1 MAINDDIHHTDM
13 NWVGILCYQ
22 ISPFPAPFHFRR
34 SIFGN
39 KADICWSPEQ
49 LDTRF
54 YCYFQRVR
62 RFVARSWRNIFNI
75 QPED

>member
-13 NWVGILCYQ
+13 NWVGILCY
-22 ISPFPAPFHFRR
+22 PDFAFPAPFSLSVQHLR
-34 SIFGN
+34 N

-62 RFVARSWRNIFNI
+62 RFVAR
-75 QPED
+75 

>member
-54 YCYFQRVR
+54 G
-62 RFVARSWRNIFNI
+62 FV
-75 QPED
+75 E

>member
-22 ISPFPAPFHFRR
+22 ISPFPAPFHFRC

-54 YCYFQRVR
+54 YC
-62 RFVARSWRNIFNI
+62 
-75 QPED
+75 